1 MWLRQALLR
10 SGSWRQRTAG
20 SDIYRSVTLEA
31 TGFTDQSF
39 KGEMLM
45 KNKIDLIWV
54 ISLIVIG
61 ISAILLA
68 VSNIVGLTLPDI
80 AIRMIGV
87 LDIIALPVLIVA
99 TVKKLNINRTQR

>member
-1 MWLRQALLR
+1 
-10 SGSWRQRTAG
+10 
-20 SDIYRSVTLEA
+20 
-31 TGFTDQSF
+31 
-39 KGEMLM
+39 MLM

-68 VSNIVGLTLPDI
+68 VSNIIGLALPDI
-80 AIRMIGV
+80 AILMIGV

-99 TVKKLNINRTQR
+99 TVKKLNINRIQR

>member
-1 MWLRQALLR
+1 
-10 SGSWRQRTAG
+10 
-20 SDIYRSVTLEA
+20 
-31 TGFTDQSF
+31 
-39 KGEMLM
+39 MLM

-68 VSNIVGLTLPDI
+68 VSNIVGLALPDI

-87 LDIIALPVLIVA
+87 SDIIALPVLIVA
-99 TVKKLNINRTQR
+99 TVKKLNIN

>member
-1 MWLRQALLR
+1 
-10 SGSWRQRTAG
+10 
-20 SDIYRSVTLEA
+20 
-31 TGFTDQSF
+31 
-39 KGEMLM
+39 MLM

-68 VSNIVGLTLPDI
+68 VSNIVGLALPDI
-80 AIRMIGV
+80 AILMFGV

-99 TVKKLNINRTQR
+99 TVKKLNINRIQR

>member
-1 MWLRQALLR
+1 
-10 SGSWRQRTAG
+10 
-20 SDIYRSVTLEA
+20 
-31 TGFTDQSF
+31 
-39 KGEMLM
+39 M

-99 TVKKLNINRTQR
+99 TVKKLNINQTQR

>member
-1 MWLRQALLR
+1 
-10 SGSWRQRTAG
+10 
-20 SDIYRSVTLEA
+20 
-31 TGFTDQSF
+31 
-39 KGEMLM
+39 M

-68 VSNIVGLTLPDI
+68 VSNIIGLTLPDI

>member
-1 MWLRQALLR
+1 
-10 SGSWRQRTAG
+10 
-20 SDIYRSVTLEA
+20 
-31 TGFTDQSF
+31 
-39 KGEMLM
+39 MLM

-68 VSNIVGLTLPDI
+68 VSNIVGLALPDI
-80 AIRMIGV
+80 AILMIGV

>member
-1 MWLRQALLR
+1 
-10 SGSWRQRTAG
+10 
-20 SDIYRSVTLEA
+20 
-31 TGFTDQSF
+31 
-39 KGEMLM
+39 M

-68 VSNIVGLTLPDI
+68 VSNIIGLALPDI

-99 TVKKLNINRTQR
+99 TVKKLNINRIQR

>member
-1 MWLRQALLR
+1 
-10 SGSWRQRTAG
+10 
-20 SDIYRSVTLEA
+20 
-31 TGFTDQSF
+31 
-39 KGEMLM
+39 MLM

-61 ISAILLA
+61 ISTILLA
-68 VSNIVGLTLPDI
+68 GSNIVGLTLPDI

>member
-1 MWLRQALLR
+1 
-10 SGSWRQRTAG
+10 
-20 SDIYRSVTLEA
+20 
-31 TGFTDQSF
+31 
-39 KGEMLM
+39 M
-45 KNKIDLIWV
+45 KNKIDLMWG

>member
-1 MWLRQALLR
+1 
-10 SGSWRQRTAG
+10 
-20 SDIYRSVTLEA
+20 
-31 TGFTDQSF
+31 
-39 KGEMLM
+39 MLM
-45 KNKIDLIWV
+45 KNKIDLMWG

-68 VSNIVGLTLPDI
+68 VSNIVGLALPDI

>member
-1 MWLRQALLR
+1 
-10 SGSWRQRTAG
+10 
-20 SDIYRSVTLEA
+20 
-31 TGFTDQSF
+31 
-39 KGEMLM
+39 M

-68 VSNIVGLTLPDI
+68 VSNIVGLALPDI

>member
-1 MWLRQALLR
+1 
-10 SGSWRQRTAG
+10 
-20 SDIYRSVTLEA
+20 
-31 TGFTDQSF
+31 
-39 KGEMLM
+39 MLM

-68 VSNIVGLTLPDI
+68 VSNIIGLALPDI

-99 TVKKLNINRTQR
+99 TVKKLNINRIQR

>member
-1 MWLRQALLR
+1 
-10 SGSWRQRTAG
+10 
-20 SDIYRSVTLEA
+20 
-31 TGFTDQSF
+31 
-39 KGEMLM
+39 MLM